1 MKSGQ
6 FRAAIVGAS
15 TLKGKELAD
24 VLSDR
29 GFPAEVRLLDDDES
43 LGQLE
48 AVGDEVTFVQT
59 VGRDQ
64 FDGVDFAFF
73 ASEEK
78 FTKKTWALAKA
89 AGSAIIDLSY
99 ALENEPG
106 ATVRSPWL
114 ERELGRPTVHELAPA
129 PVVVAHPAA
138 QAIALLLVRAGR
150 VAPLRTAAAT
160 VIEPASEHGRR
171 GMDELHEQT
180 VNLLSFRELPK
191 DVFDEQVAFN
201 FIARYGDN
209 AQPTIETIEQRIA
222 RHFNKITDGFATV
235 PSLMLV
241 QGPSFHGHVFSVY
254 VEFEQTLSAGDVAQ
268 ALSGEH
274 VTINRAI
281 EEAPSNVNVAG
292 QEGIL
297 LTVRRDAQ
305 HENGFWLWAAADNLR
320 IVGASAVECAES
332 MMASRP
338 KGKVQ

>member
-6 FRAAIVGAS
+6 FRVAIVGAS
-15 TLKGKELAD
+15 TLKGRELAD
-24 VLSDR
+24 VLNDR
-29 GFPAEVRLLDDDES
+29 SFPADVRLLDDDES

-48 AVGDEVTFVQT
+48 AVGDEMTFVQS

-78 FTKKTWALAKA
+78 FTKKNWVLAKA
-89 AGSAIIDLSY
+89 AGSALIDLSY
-99 ALENEPG
+99 ALESEAG

-114 ERELGRPTVHELAPA
+114 DRELGRAVTPELAPA
-129 PVVVAHPAA
+129 PVVVAHPVA
-138 QAIALLLVRAGR
+138 QALALLLVRAGR
-150 VAPLRTAAAT
+150 AAAIRTAAAT
-160 VIEPASEHGRR
+160 IIEPASEHGRR

-191 DVFDEQVAFN
+191 AVFDEQVAFN
-201 FIARYGDN
+201 LIARYGDN
-209 AQPTIETIEQRIA
+209 SQPTIESIQQRIA
-222 RHFNKITDGFATV
+222 RHFNKVIDGAATV
-235 PSLMLV
+235 PSMMLV

-254 VEFEQTLSAGDVAQ
+254 IEFERALTVADVAQ

-274 VTINRAI
+274 VTINGGI
-281 EEAPSNVNVAG
+281 EDAPSNVNVAG

-297 LTVRRDAQ
+297 LTLRQDAQ
-305 HENGFWLWAAADNLR
+305 RKSGFWLWAAVDNLR
-320 IVGASAVECAES
+320 VICASAVECAET
-332 MMASRP
+332 MMAARP